1 MENIKI
7 LIHRLN
13 NLAGF
18 SESCMNRLKNSDVKS
33 VSKRWTTMKDV
44 FIATGRDRLERE
56 IESYRKINDISYG
69 ETHND
74 IIMRLSEVNRHY
86 KAIFDLFDGSGDFSD
101 NNKNTALK
109 NGINM
114 VSLLKN
120 TIKKLEEMKL
130 GSQ

>member
-1 MENIKI
+1 MENIEI

-44 FIATGRDRLERE
+44 FVATGRDRLERE
-56 IESYRKINDISYG
+56 IESYRKISDIAS
-69 ETHND
+69 EEMHND
-74 IIMRLSEVNRHY
+74 IIMRLSKVNKHY
-86 KAIFDLFDGSGDFSD
+86 KAIFDLLDGSDTFSD
-101 NNKNTALK
+101 NKKNTALN
-109 NGINM
+109 NGSNM

-120 TIKKLEEMKL
+120 TIIKLEEMKL
-130 GSQ
+130 GLQ